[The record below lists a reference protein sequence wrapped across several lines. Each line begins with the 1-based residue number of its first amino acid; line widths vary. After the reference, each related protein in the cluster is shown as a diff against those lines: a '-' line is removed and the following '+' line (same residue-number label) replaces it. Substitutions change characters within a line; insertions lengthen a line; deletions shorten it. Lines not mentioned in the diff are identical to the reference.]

1 MSLGTR
7 AMHGEPGY
15 EGNSGEPGYE
25 EMVSLGMKVMVS
37 RRIKNVQTNDHSFES
52 T

>member
-25 EMVSLGMKVMVS
+25 GNGEPGYEG
-37 RRIKNVQTNDHSFES
+37 NGEQTNKKCADQYP
-52 T
+52 